1 MQHVILKLEEDLW
14 HCNTFCVKL
23 KLHNP
28 KRYIGS
34 NSNNKKEE
42 EVLQLV
48 DEVVL
53 GVVDE
58 VRAKTGTK
66 DLITIMIKDMEITIV
81 PMVVIKTIVAMA
93 AMIILGITMGTMDM
107 DRDMQTTVANRAL
120 MARHLEGVAITK
132 TITSHTKGGRWRK
145 QRELHCRPCVTL
157 TTSISGGRTLRAER
171 KAYTRKRCP
180 VEESAKVNP
189 SCRTTLKI
197 GLLLI

>member
-1 MQHVILKLEEDLW
+1 MKS
-14 HCNTFCVKL
+14 

-53 GVVDE
+53 GVEAE

-93 AMIILGITMGTMDM
+93 ATIILGITMGTMDM
-107 DRDMQTTVANRAL
+107 DRDIQTTVANRAL

-132 TITSHTKGGRWRK
+132 TIISHTKGGHWGENRRK
-145 QRELHCRPCVTL
+145 L
-157 TTSISGGRTLRAER
+157 
-171 KAYTRKRCP
+171 
-180 VEESAKVNP
+180 
-189 SCRTTLKI
+189 LK
-197 GLLLI
+197 